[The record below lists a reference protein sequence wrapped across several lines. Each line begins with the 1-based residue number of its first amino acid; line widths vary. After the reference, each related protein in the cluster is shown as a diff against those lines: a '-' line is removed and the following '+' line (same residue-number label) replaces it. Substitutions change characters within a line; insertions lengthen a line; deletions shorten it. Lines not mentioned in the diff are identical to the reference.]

1 MPQTKNSVLATKVF
15 EALFAVVGR
24 RTLDSFAIQILR
36 TTLEKLKK
44 RFDFLTSVVIDED
57 FFSHNGIHVKFSAE
71 FDTIESKRYAEAI
84 DALIQVV
91 YLELIQTIGAEVG
104 LYFVT
109 ELKDHLGD
117 IYFDE
122 LKERGVHFERI
133 QEEQH
138 SQMQMKG
145 IRNQPSQ
152 DKKQQEQELPLY
164 TWDSVSTWK
173 YENNV
178 CMLYDENG
186 KLLDTLYLDIVIE
199 EYVQRVTEAQTQP
212 QVSTQKTSMM
222 KVTEKETELL
232 EMIQRHD
239 TDVHSAISLLH
250 ISQQKFD
257 MMIQKLLQLELLQ
270 YVSDKEVKLTEKGL
284 QHVTA
289 SQRK

>member
-138 SQMQMKG
+138 SQMQMRG

-152 DKKQQEQELPLY
+152 DKKQEEQELPLY

-199 EYVQRVTEAQTQP
+199 EYVQRVTETQTPP

-270 YVSDKEVKLTEKGL
+270 YVSDKEVKLSEKGL
-284 QHVTA
+284 QYA
-289 SQRK
+289 AANQRK

>member
-44 RFDFLTSVVIDED
+44 RFDFLTSVAIDED

-138 SQMQMKG
+138 SQMQMRG

-152 DKKQQEQELPLY
+152 DKKQEEQELPLY

-199 EYVQRVTEAQTQP
+199 EYVQRVTETQTPP

-257 MMIQKLLQLELLQ
+257 MIIQKLLQLELLQ

>member
-1 MPQTKNSVLATKVF
+1 MSHIKNTLLATKVF
-15 EALFAVVGR
+15 KALFAVVGR

-44 RFDFLTSVVIDED
+44 RFDFLTSVTIDED
-57 FFSHNGIHVKFSAE
+57 SFSHDGIQVRFSDE
-71 FDTIESKRYAEAI
+71 FDTIDSKRFAEAI

-91 YLELIQTIGAEVG
+91 YFELIQTIGVEVG

-145 IRNQPSQ
+145 IQNQPPQ
-152 DKKQQEQELPLY
+152 PRKHEEPEPPQY

-178 CMLYDENG
+178 CMLYDEYG
-186 KLLDTLYLDIVIE
+186 KLLDTLYLDLIIE
-199 EYVQRVTEAQTQP
+199 EYVQRVTEAQMQP
-212 QVSTQKTSMM
+212 QHNSKKTTTMQI
-222 KVTEKETELL
+222 TEKETELL
-232 EMIQRHD
+232 EMIRRHD
-239 TDVHSAISLLH
+239 TDVQSAISLLH

-284 QHVTA
+284 QYA
-289 SQRK
+289 AANQRK

>member
-1 MPQTKNSVLATKVF
+1 MSQTKNSLLAARVF

-24 RTLDSFAIQILR
+24 RTLNSFAIQILR

-44 RFDFLTSVVIDED
+44 RFDFLTSVTIDED
-57 FFSHNGIHVKFSAE
+57 FFSHDGIQVRFSAE
-71 FDTIESKRYAEAI
+71 FDSIDSSRFSEAI
-84 DALIQVV
+84 DALIRVV
-91 YLELIQTIGAEVG
+91 YLELIQTIGVEVG

-109 ELKDHLGD
+109 ELKDYLGD
-117 IYFDE
+117 MYFDE
-122 LKERGVHFERI
+122 LKEQGVHFERI

-138 SQMQMKG
+138 SQMQIKG
-145 IRNQPSQ
+145 FQNPLPYS
-152 DKKQQEQELPLY
+152 KKQEEQELPKY

-178 CMLYDENG
+178 CVLYDEKG
-186 KLLDTLYLDIVIE
+186 KLLDTLYLDLLIE
-199 EYVQRVTEAQTQP
+199 EYVQRVTAVQTPP
-212 QVSTQKTSMM
+212 QLSTQRTTTM

-232 EMIQRHD
+232 EMIHRRD
-239 TDVHSAISLLH
+239 TDVQSAISLLH

-270 YVSDKEVKLTEKGL
+270 YISDKEVKLTEKGL

-289 SQRK
+289 NQKK

>member
-222 KVTEKETELL
+222 KVTDKETELL

>member
-199 EYVQRVTEAQTQP
+199 EYVQRVTEAQTPP

>member
-1 MPQTKNSVLATKVF
+1 MSHIKNTLLATKVF
-15 EALFAVVGR
+15 KALFAVVGR

-44 RFDFLTSVVIDED
+44 RFDFLTSVTIDED
-57 FFSHNGIHVKFSAE
+57 SFSHDGIQVRFSDE
-71 FDTIESKRYAEAI
+71 FDTIDSKRFAEAI

-91 YLELIQTIGAEVG
+91 YFELIQTIGVEVG

-145 IRNQPSQ
+145 IQNRPPQPRKHEEPEPPQ
-152 DKKQQEQELPLY
+152 Y

-178 CMLYDENG
+178 CMLYDEYG
-186 KLLDTLYLDIVIE
+186 KLLDTLYLDLIIE
-199 EYVQRVTEAQTQP
+199 EYVQRVTEAQMQP
-212 QVSTQKTSMM
+212 QHNSKKTTTMQI
-222 KVTEKETELL
+222 TEKETELL
-232 EMIQRHD
+232 EMIRRHD
-239 TDVHSAISLLH
+239 TDVQSAISLLH

-284 QHVTA
+284 QYA
-289 SQRK
+289 AANQRK

>member
-1 MPQTKNSVLATKVF
+1 MSHIKNTLLATKVF
-15 EALFAVVGR
+15 KALFAVVGR

-44 RFDFLTSVVIDED
+44 RFDFLTSVTIDED
-57 FFSHNGIHVKFSAE
+57 SFSHDGIQVRFSDE
-71 FDTIESKRYAEAI
+71 FDTIDSKRFAEAI

-91 YLELIQTIGAEVG
+91 YFELIQTIGVEVG

-122 LKERGVHFERI
+122 LKERGVHFEHI

-145 IRNQPSQ
+145 IQNRPPQPRKHEEPEPPQ
-152 DKKQQEQELPLY
+152 Y

-178 CMLYDENG
+178 CMLYDEYG
-186 KLLDTLYLDIVIE
+186 KLLDTLYLDLIIE
-199 EYVQRVTEAQTQP
+199 EYVQRVTEAQMQP
-212 QVSTQKTSMM
+212 QHNSKKTTTMQI
-222 KVTEKETELL
+222 TEKETELL
-232 EMIQRHD
+232 EMIRRHD
-239 TDVHSAISLLH
+239 TDVQSAISLLH

-284 QHVTA
+284 QYA
-289 SQRK
+289 AANQRK